1 MCCSPVSLVTKLS
14 LVTPCP
20 EALLRIA
27 LLVSKRIASC
37 KKCLE
42 FSLSGRLSFTQRQQ
56 TSCCV
61 SVGNMGSFH
70 ADSAS
75 PFEFGSNAIGRVSSM
90 TESTTIL
97 RTKVP
102 IRRLQRA
109 EKILLKLGLTPSE
122 AVNLLLAQIE
132 LRRGL
137 PFEITT
143 QPKPLLL
150 AEEQANEWTEAFGA
164 Y

>member
-1 MCCSPVSLVTKLS
+1 
-14 LVTPCP
+14 
-20 EALLRIA
+20 
-27 LLVSKRIASC
+27 
-37 KKCLE
+37 
-42 FSLSGRLSFTQRQQ
+42 
-56 TSCCV
+56 
-61 SVGNMGSFH
+61 MGSFH

-75 PFEFGSNAIGRVSSM
+75 PFEFGSNAIERVSSM

-143 QPKPLLL
+143 QPKPLLS